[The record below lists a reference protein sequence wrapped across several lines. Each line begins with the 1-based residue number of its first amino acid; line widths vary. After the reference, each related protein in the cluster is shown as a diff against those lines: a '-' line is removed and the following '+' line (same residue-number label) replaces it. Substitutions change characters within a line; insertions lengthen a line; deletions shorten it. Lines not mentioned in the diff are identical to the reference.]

1 MPIYLFWGEDDFALG
16 QAATTLRQQTLDP
29 DWADFNYTKIPSEQP
44 DAIAQGLNLA
54 MTPPF
59 GSGSRLVWLA
69 ETTICQRCSEELLI
83 ELERTLPVL
92 PDTTVLL
99 LTASNKPDGRL
110 KSTKLVQKYGEIREF
125 SHIPPWKTDL
135 LAQQVR
141 QTAQAVGVKLTSDA
155 VQLLVESVGNQSR
168 QLYTELEKL
177 RLYTG
182 ANSRPLDAAQIADLV
197 TTSTQ
202 NSLQLAAAIRQ
213 GETAKALS
221 LVMDL
226 LNRNEPP
233 LRIVVTLIGYFRTR
247 LWIKLMLE
255 AGERDEREIARLAEV
270 NNPKQIYFLKQE
282 VKAIPLTAFQQTL
295 PILLDLEFSLKQG
308 AEPLQ
313 VLQTKAIE
321 LCQLYRC

>member
-1 MPIYLFWGEDDFALG
+1 MAIYLFWGEDDFALG
-16 QAATTLRQQTLDP
+16 RAVTALRQQTLDP
-29 DWADFNYTKIPSEQP
+29 DWVDFNYTKISPELP
-44 DAIAQGLNLA
+44 DAVAQGLNLA

-99 LTASNKPDGRL
+99 MTTPSKPDGRL
-110 KSTKLVQKYGEIREF
+110 KSTKLMQKYSEIREF
-125 SHIPPWKTDL
+125 SSIPPWKTDL

-141 QTAQAVGVKLTSDA
+141 QTAQEVGVKLTNDA
-155 VQLLVESVGNQSR
+155 VQLIADSVGNQSR
-168 QLYTELEKL
+168 QLYSELEKL
-177 RLYTG
+177 RLYAG
-182 ANSRPLDAAQIADLV
+182 ASPRPIDAALV
-197 TTSTQ
+197 ANLITTSTQ

-226 LNRNEPP
+226 INRNEPA
-233 LRIVVTLIGYFRTR
+233 LRIVMTLIGYFRTR
-247 LWIKLMLE
+247 LWVKLMVE

-282 VKAIPLTAFQQTL
+282 VRAIPLAAFQQTL
-295 PILLDLEFSLKQG
+295 PILLELEFSLKQG

-313 VLQTKAIE
+313 ALQIKAIE
-321 LCQLYRC
+321 LCQLYRS